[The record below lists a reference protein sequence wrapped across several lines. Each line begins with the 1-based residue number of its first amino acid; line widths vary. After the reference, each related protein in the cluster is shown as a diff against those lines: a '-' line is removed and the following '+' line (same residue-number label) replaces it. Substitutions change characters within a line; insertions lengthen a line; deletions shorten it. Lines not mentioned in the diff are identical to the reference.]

1 MLQSLQHILQPSILG
16 GKIYFFRLSL
26 NHLTLCPQEN
36 VHVLS
41 TNILAKTFQWLL
53 VIIGIKFK
61 DLSLPPGHYIP
72 PHLFSHPPLHLFP
85 RLCKYLEFHDGATM
99 FHFTLIS
106 QMLFPGIPFRLD
118 PSHPETIHR
127 ANPCPPQK

>member
-1 MLQSLQHILQPSILG
+1 MALGNRRHKIQRPFFATWSL
-16 GKIYFFRLSL
+16 Y
-26 NHLTLCPQEN
+26 T
-36 VHVLS
+36 
-41 TNILAKTFQWLL
+41 
-53 VIIGIKFK
+53 
-61 DLSLPPGHYIP
+61 